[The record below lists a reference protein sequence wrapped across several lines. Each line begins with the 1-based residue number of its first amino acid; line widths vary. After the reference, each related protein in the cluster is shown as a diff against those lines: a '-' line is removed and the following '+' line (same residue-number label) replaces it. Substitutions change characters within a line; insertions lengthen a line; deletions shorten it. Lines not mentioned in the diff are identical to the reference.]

1 MKRTIITLLLLGVT
15 VLISFAQSNYISV
28 KDLVEGKN
36 YSTELTIRAQFLKID
51 DYDNLTFIVEDQ
63 DYIIPIKLVKLD
75 MGAEGRFRNLSLHTG
90 DTLFI
95 NGTVNDIKVKQQN
108 KSFKGLDDAAILLVR
123 QDQNYDK
130 FSSGLEDLEP
140 ISDQEDIPFH
150 LVEIKP
156 SFMGCDANQFSIW
169 VNEHLV
175 YPKAA
180 RKSGKQGRVITRF
193 TIDKDG
199 TITKVKVLRGVSP
212 ELDAEAVRVISSSPK
227 WSPGMINGKV
237 VRVTYTFPIIF
248 SLR

>member
-15 VLISFAQSNYISV
+15 VLISFAQSNYTSV

-75 MGAEGRFRNLSLHTG
+75 MGAERRFRNLNLHIG

-95 NGTVNDIKVKQQN
+95 SGTVNTVKVKQQYE
-108 KSFKGLDDAAILLVR
+108 SFKGLDDAAILLVKP
-123 QDQNYDK
+123 DLNIDK
-130 FSSGLEDLEP
+130 FSSCSENLEP
-140 ISDQEDIPFH
+140 ISDQEDIPFQM
-150 LVEIKP
+150 VEIKP

-180 RKSGKQGRVITRF
+180 RKSGKQGRVIARF

-237 VRVTYTFPIIF
+237 VRVTYIFPIIF
-248 SLR
+248 SLK